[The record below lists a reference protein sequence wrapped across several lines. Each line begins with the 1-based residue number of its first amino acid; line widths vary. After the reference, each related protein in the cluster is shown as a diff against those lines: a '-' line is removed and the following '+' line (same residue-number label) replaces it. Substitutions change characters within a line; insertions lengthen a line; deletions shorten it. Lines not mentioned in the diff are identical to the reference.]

1 MRRQKIGEK
10 KRKLKKTKKIKTKLI
25 VFIFYVVAIISIV
38 YNIIYTVNTA
48 ISSKE
53 YFNLFGISL
62 FRIDNN
68 FNKNA
73 LVIVKKVNEKD
84 LKEGDIIA
92 YQVHGQTKINKIF
105 NITDEGYKTKY
116 NQAYY
121 LDIET
126 VNYNQIIGKVIVNI
140 PVIGILLE
148 ILQSKVTSIIICI
161 ILFMLYNYNN
171 YKADK
176 KIERKRKKLLN
187 KRKERKNVF
196 SKSHFKIRPCFI
208 IRIY

>member
-1 MRRQKIGEK
+1 M
-10 KRKLKKTKKIKTKLI
+10 
-25 VFIFYVVAIISIV
+25 
-38 YNIIYTVNTA
+38 
-48 ISSKE
+48 
-53 YFNLFGISL
+53 
-62 FRIDNN
+62 
-68 FNKNA
+68 
-73 LVIVKKVNEKD
+73 
-84 LKEGDIIA
+84 KEGDIIA

-196 SKSHFKIRPCFI
+196 SKSG
-208 IRIY
+208 RI

>member
-1 MRRQKIGEK
+1 MYINQQIG
-10 KRKLKKTKKIKTKLI
+10 KLGEDLACKYLKENKYT
-25 VFIFYVVAIISIV
+25 II
-38 YNIIYTVNTA
+38 
-48 ISSKE
+48 E
-53 YFNLFGISL
+53 
-62 FRIDNN
+62 RN
-68 FNKNA
+68 FNCKQGE
-73 LVIVKKVNEKD
+73 V
-84 LKEGDIIA
+84 DIIA

-126 VNYNQIIGKVIVNI
+126 INYNQIIGKVIVNI

-148 ILQSKVTSIIICI
+148 ILQSRVTSIIICI
-161 ILFMLYNYNN
+161 ILFILYNYNN
-171 YKADK
+171 YKTDK

-196 SKSHFKIRPCFI
+196 CQSG
-208 IRIY
+208 RI

>member
-1 MRRQKIGEK
+1 M
-10 KRKLKKTKKIKTKLI
+10 KKTKKIKTKLI

-68 FNKNA
+68 LMKNA

-196 SKSHFKIRPCFI
+196 SKSG
-208 IRIY
+208 RI

>member
-1 MRRQKIGEK
+1 M
-10 KRKLKKTKKIKTKLI
+10 KKTKKIKTKLI

-38 YNIIYTVNTA
+38 YNIIYTVNRA

-68 FNKNA
+68 LMKNEINKNA

-196 SKSHFKIRPCFI
+196 SKSG
-208 IRIY
+208 RI

>member
-1 MRRQKIGEK
+1 M
-10 KRKLKKTKKIKTKLI
+10 KKTKKIKTKLI
-25 VFIFYVVAIISIV
+25 VSIFYVVAIISIV

-53 YFNLFGISL
+53 YFYLFRISL

-68 FNKNA
+68 LMKNELNKNA

-84 LKEGDIIA
+84 LTEGDIIA

-126 VNYNQIIGKVIVNI
+126 INYNQIIGKVIVNI

-148 ILQSKVTSIIICI
+148 ILQSRVTSIIICI
-161 ILFMLYNYNN
+161 ILFILYNYNN
-171 YKADK
+171 YKTDK

-196 SKSHFKIRPCFI
+196 CQSG
-208 IRIY
+208 RI